1 MSHGQMQRQILDGDD
16 VYLQIW
22 QTEQDHVRTRWTV
35 ITFFLSVSFAI
46 FGFSFQTKLGISQSI
61 AIRIAGL
68 LIYWFAYLLLLHF
81 YAYTKFLRTYLLD
94 MEKSGRTT
102 LDIQSK
108 ADASNLGASKRLSTT
123 RLLFLFGLIYT
134 VGIITLW
141 LLGL

>member
-1 MSHGQMQRQILDGDD
+1 MGAGQIQRQILDDDD

-46 FGFSFQTKLGISQSI
+46 FGFSFQEKLGVSQSI
-61 AIRIAGL
+61 AIRLAGL
-68 LIYWFAYLLLLHF
+68 PIYWFAYVLLVHF
-81 YAYTKFLRTYLLD
+81 YTYTTFLRNYLIE
-94 MEKSGRTT
+94 MEKSGRIT

-108 ADASNLGASKRLSTT
+108 ANISRLGSRKRLSTT

-134 VGIITLW
+134 AGIIVLRF
-141 LLGL
+141 LGL

>member
-1 MSHGQMQRQILDGDD
+1 MSSGQMQRQILDGDD

-46 FGFSFQTKLGISQSI
+46 FGFSFQVKLGVSQSI
-61 AIRIAGL
+61 AIRIAGFI
-68 LIYWFAYLLLLHF
+68 IYWFAYLLLLHF
-81 YAYTKFLRTYLLD
+81 YAYTTFLRSYLIG

-108 ADASNLGASKRLSTT
+108 ADASKLGASKRLSTT

-141 LLGL
+141 LFGL

>member
-1 MSHGQMQRQILDGDD
+1 MQRQILDGDD

-46 FGFSFQTKLGISQSI
+46 FGFSFQAKLGLSQSI

-68 LIYWFAYLLLLHF
+68 LIYWFAFLLLLHF
-81 YAYTKFLRTYLLD
+81 YEYTKFLRGYLVD
-94 MEKSGRTT
+94 MEKSGRTS

-108 ADASNLGASKRLSTT
+108 ADASNLGASKQLSTT

>member
-1 MSHGQMQRQILDGDD
+1 MSGDQMQRQILDGDD

-22 QTEQDHVRTRWTV
+22 QTEQEHVRTRWTV

-46 FGFSFQTKLGISQSI
+46 FGFSFQVKLDAPESI

-68 LIYWFAYLLLLHF
+68 LIYWFTFMLLLHF
-81 YAYTKFLRTYLLD
+81 YAYTKYLRTYLVE

-108 ADASNLGASKRLSTT
+108 ADELNLGASKRLSTS

-134 VGIITLW
+134 VGIIILW